1 MNNNEPSPNIAALI
15 TSTELM
21 FHNLRIAMDT
31 VNWNAEICGAP
42 AWRYIYHTL
51 HSADKYFI
59 NPSTRFDE
67 PEPPF
72 HTEGLDFPD
81 NPSDTV
87 LDKNTLNDYYEQIRQ
102 KILDYLQSLTD
113 AQLNE
118 RPNGCGG
125 TRLGLAL
132 SQFRH
137 MYAHVG
143 ILNGITIANT
153 NRFPD
158 VINESAFRINQG

>member
-1 MNNNEPSPNIAALI
+1 MNNNDTSSNIAALI
-15 TSTELM
+15 TSTDLM
-21 FHNLRIAMDT
+21 FHNLRIAIDT
-31 VNWNAEICGAP
+31 VDWNAEICSAP

-87 LDKNTLNDYYEQIRQ
+87 LDKDTLNAYYDQVRQ
-102 KILDYLQSLTD
+102 KILSYLQSLTD

-118 RPNGCGG
+118 RPNGCVS

-137 MYAHVG
+137 MYSHIG

-158 VINESAFRINQG
+158 VINESTFRINQG